1 MNFHW
6 HLAKKKKTRQFTF
19 RNWKI
24 LSDIN
29 RMVLFELLFNISL
42 SLFEVKENQFSYN
55 SRWKLE

>member
-6 HLAKKKKTRQFTF
+6 HLAKKKTRQFTF

-55 SRWKLE
+55 SR